1 MEFTGS
7 DLHILKY
14 RALYGKNLSLQ
25 QLERKYA
32 LREEKSSHFI
42 LSSPSLTSN
51 TPQK

>member
-25 QLERKYA
+25 QLERNYA
-32 LREEKSSHFI
+32 LRARKKLVI
-42 LSSPSLTSN
+42 LFLVLLH
-51 TPQK
+51 